1 MIDSVIERYK
11 KIRTAKMLNR
21 RCAWKYA
28 FVGLGQHSLSNL
40 YPVLDYLHV
49 PLKWIVVR
57 SEEKARMIEAKYQG
71 VKATSRL
78 DDVLNDSEVRGVL
91 VAATPKANFE
101 IGRRVLEN
109 GKSLF
114 VEKPPCLTISE
125 LETLG
130 QLSEGNRLVIGLQK
144 RYAPCTAELQKRLAK
159 ETVHSYSMT
168 YRTGSYAEGDAMTDL
183 FIHPLDL
190 VTAIFGQAEVVGVLR
205 NAGTIM
211 ALLNHSGVIGQVE
224 MSTDYSWTDA
234 HENLRVVTNRAVYEM
249 EQMEQLSREA
259 KGRVVMGVPMEKVF
273 GGHIVKEQLF
283 GRNNFVPTLVNN
295 QVFTQGYYNEID
307 TFVSAVEGWGGK
319 VLTRASD
326 VLETYRLMEVIS
338 KR

>member
-11 KIRTAKMLNR
+11 KIRSTRQLNQ

-57 SEEKARMIEAKYQG
+57 SEEKARLIEAKYQS

-101 IGRRVLEN
+101 IGRKVLES
-109 GKSLF
+109 GKYLF

-130 QLSEGNRLVIGLQK
+130 KLSDGNRLVIGLQK
-144 RYAPCTAELQKRLAK
+144 RYAPCTAALKKRLAK
-159 ETVHSYSMT
+159 ESVVSYSMS

-190 VTAIFGQAEVVGVLR
+190 VTAVFGKAEVVGVAKS
-205 NAGTIM
+205 AGTIM
-211 ALLNHSGVIGQVE
+211 AVLNHNGVIGQVE

-234 HENLRVVTNRAVYEM
+234 HESLRVVTNRAVYEM
-249 EQMEQLSREA
+249 EQMEQLTREA

-273 GGHIVKEQLF
+273 GGNVVKEVLF
-283 GRNNFVPTLVNN
+283 GRNNFVPTMANN
-295 QVFTQGYYNEID
+295 QVYTQGYYNEIEA
-307 TFVSAVEGWGGK
+307 FVAAVEGWGNK
-319 VLTRASD
+319 VLTRAAD
-326 VLETYRLMEVIS
+326 VLPTYNLMEAIG

>member
-11 KIRTAKMLNR
+11 KIRTAKMLNH

-40 YPVLDYLHV
+40 YPVLDYMHV

-57 SEEKARMIEAKYQG
+57 SEEKARLIEAKYQG

-101 IGRRVLEN
+101 IGRKVLES
-109 GKSLF
+109 GKYLF

-130 QLSEGNRLVIGLQK
+130 KLSEGNRLVIGLQK
-144 RYAPCTAELQKRLAK
+144 RYAPCTIELKKRLAK
-159 ETVHSYSMT
+159 ETVHSYSMS

-190 VTAIFGQAEVVGVLR
+190 VTGIFGRAEVVGVAK

-211 ALLNHSGVIGQVE
+211 AILNHGGVIGQVE

-234 HENLRVVTNRAVYEM
+234 HESLRVVTNRAVYEM
-249 EQMEQLSREA
+249 EQMEQLTREA

-273 GGHIVKEQLF
+273 GGNVVKEQLF
-283 GRNNFVPTLVNN
+283 GRNNFVPTMVNN
-295 QVFTQGYYNEID
+295 QVYTQGYYNEID
-307 TFVSAVEGWGGK
+307 AFVSAVEGWGDK
-319 VLTRASD
+319 VLTKASD
-326 VLETYRLMEVIS
+326 VIPTYQLMEAVS

>member
-71 VKATSRL
+71 VKATSNL
-78 DDVLNDSEVRGVL
+78 NDVLNDSEVRGVL

-101 IGRRVLEN
+101 IGRRVLES
-109 GKSLF
+109 GKFLF

-130 QLSEGNRLVIGLQK
+130 QLSEGKRMVIGLQK
-144 RYAPCTAELQKRLAK
+144 RYAPCTAELKKRLAK
-159 ETVHSYSMT
+159 ETVHSYSMS

-190 VTAIFGQAEVVGVLR
+190 VTAIFGHTEVVGVSK

-211 ALLNHSGVIGQVE
+211 AVLNHNGVIGQVE

-234 HENLRVVTNRAVYEM
+234 HENLRVVTNRAVYDM
-249 EQMEQLSREA
+249 EQMEQLTREA

-273 GGHIVKEQLF
+273 GGNVVKEQLF

-295 QVFTQGYYNEID
+295 QVYTQGYYNEID
-307 TFVSAVEGWGGK
+307 TFVSAVEGWGDK

-326 VLETYRLMEVIS
+326 VLETYRLMEAIS